1 MTQNARTRDQHDRE
15 ADDVKERASAT
26 TDPAKDPGPR
36 GNPSIEADSVARGK
50 EKLERVKPY

>member
-1 MTQNARTRDQHDRE
+1 MTENTRTRDQHDPE
-15 ADDVKERASAT
+15 ADDVKARASAT

-36 GNPSIEADSVARGK
+36 GNPPVEADSVARGE